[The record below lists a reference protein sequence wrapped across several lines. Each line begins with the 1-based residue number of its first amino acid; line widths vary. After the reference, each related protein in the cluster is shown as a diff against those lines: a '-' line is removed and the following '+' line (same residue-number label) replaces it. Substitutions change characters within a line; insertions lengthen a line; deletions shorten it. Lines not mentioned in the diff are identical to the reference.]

1 MKNNSRNGKPRR
13 AQDCTTES
21 ETASLQRA
29 RRATGPK
36 TPEGKMRSKYNAVR
50 HGIFTKLSIEGY
62 ECEREFKRLRE
73 GLREAWQ
80 PAGIAEDCKVGE
92 LAIQHWKLNRVH
104 VAEKAEIEKNT
115 KFLREDVTRLREAE
129 LRKVDT
135 ASVAFDGGLLRYAH
149 NPLVLR
155 RCIKLL
161 TDWREIFAE
170 HGFVLECD
178 WNLLAQVYGWEQQK
192 RPTEHLPFAYNF
204 SADLLSRMQWK
215 TEEDAGELETPPG
228 WKEGLLKDIDAE
240 IKELT
245 ERWKALQKED
255 AERLEYEV
263 RTHLVPVNAE
273 RYQKYE
279 TSIYRLI
286 EKLEIALERMQRRRQ
301 GEKDLPP
308 IKVDVSG

>member
-1 MKNNSRNGKPRR
+1 MKNLGKGKLGKKQPSLAKNGM
-13 AQDCTTES
+13 
-21 ETASLQRA
+21 ASLQRI

-50 HGIFTKLSIEGY
+50 HGIFTKVSIEAY
-62 ECEREFKRLRE
+62 ESEKEFRRSRE

-80 PAGIAEDCKVGE
+80 PIGIAEECKVDE

-104 VAEKAEIEKNT
+104 PAEKAEIEKT
-115 KFLREDVTRLREAE
+115 MKFLKEDVTRLREAE

-155 RCIKLL
+155 RCIDLL

-255 AERLEYEV
+255 AERLEYEA
-263 RTHLVPVNAE
+263 RTHWF
-273 RYQKYE
+273 RSMRRD
-279 TSIYRLI
+279 TRSI
-286 EKLEIALERMQRRRQ
+286 RRRFTA
-301 GEKDLPP
+301 
-308 IKVDVSG
+308 SSRS